1 MIDRRIH
8 GQIHEIRL
16 DRPPVNALSPELLIA
31 IAEEVAAAPE
41 RGARALVLSGREGLF
56 SAGLDVPLLVAMDPP
71 ELRNA
76 LDAFFGA
83 MEAIASSPLPIAAAI
98 TGHSPA
104 GGAILALFC
113 DWRVMAE
120 GDFTIGLNEV
130 KIGVPMPDVVAAL
143 AARTI
148 GPRRAEALSVS
159 GRLIEPDEAL
169 EVGFVDQL
177 APVEEVVNVARRWC
191 EDIIASPPRAMART
205 RTRMRRDL
213 VELVRRNRAADTE
226 RLAEEWFEPE
236 LQATLRQLMASL
248 KGK

>member
-8 GQIHEIRL
+8 GLVHELRL

-31 IAEEVAAAPE
+31 IGEEVAEAPE
-41 RGARALVLSGREGLF
+41 RGARALILSGREGLF
-56 SAGLDVPLLVAMDPP
+56 SAGLDVPLMVAMDPP

-83 MEAIASSPLPIAAAI
+83 MEALACSPLPIAAAI

-120 GDFTIGLNEV
+120 GDFKIGLNEV
-130 KIGVPMPDVVAAL
+130 KIGVPMPEVVAAL
-143 AARTI
+143 AARTV
-148 GPRRAEALSVS
+148 GPRRAEALCVS
-159 GRLIEPDEAL
+159 GRLIAPNEAL
-169 EVGFVDQL
+169 EIGFVDQL
-177 APVEEVVNVARRWC
+177 APVEEVVEAARLWC
-191 EDIIASPPRAMART
+191 EDTIASPPHAMAKT

-213 VELVRRNRAADTE
+213 VELVRLNLSADTE

-236 LQATLRQLMASL
+236 LQGTLRQLMASL
-248 KGK
+248 KGE